1 MRAMLKMIWSL
12 LLFALV
18 AYAVIM
24 VGLFFLQR
32 QMIYGPDRRDF
43 TLTMPSGPG
52 YQVVETETADGLKLR
67 HLWAAPEHSDT
78 PVFLVFHGNAGNVSH
93 RPGKFAFLSDSGV
106 GLLLTE
112 YRGFGGNPGSPD
124 EKGLYADGRSVLDW
138 LADEGIPPGRIVLYG
153 ESLGSGVATKMAA
166 ELSAQGTPP
175 LALVL
180 EAPFTS
186 VPAVAQRRFWWLP
199 AAWLTLDRFD
209 NLSRIADIDTEILIL
224 HGTADRVVPYDMGV
238 ALADAAGPRARF
250 LSLEGAGHIEL
261 LDFDEAKT
269 ALLNLAKTSSPTL
282 PASD

>member
-1 MRAMLKMIWSL
+1 MRATLKMIWSL

-43 TLTMPSGPG
+43 TLAMPSEPE
-52 YQVVETETADGLKLR
+52 YQVIETETADGLTLR
-67 HLWAAPEHSDT
+67 HMWAEPNGADA
-78 PVFLVFHGNAGNVSH
+78 PVFLVFHGNAGHIGH
-93 RPGKFAFLSDSGV
+93 RSNKFSFLTGT
-106 GLLLTE
+106 GAGQLLAE
-112 YRGFGGNPGSPD
+112 YRGYGGNPGSPD
-124 EKGLYADGRSVLDW
+124 EKGLYADARSVWEW
-138 LADEGIPPGRIVLYG
+138 LANEGIPADRVVLYG
-153 ESLGSGVATKMAA
+153 ESLGSGVATKIAA

-175 LALVL
+175 RALVL

-199 AAWLTLDRFD
+199 ATWLTLDRFD
-209 NLSRIADIDTEILIL
+209 SLSRIAGIDTEILIF

-261 LDFDEAKT
+261 LDFDEVQM
-269 ALLNLAKTSSPTL
+269 ALLNLAKASSPAL
-282 PASD
+282 PSSD

>member
-43 TLTMPSGPG
+43 TLTMPSGLG

-238 ALADAAGPRARF
+238 ALADAAGQRARF

-261 LDFDEAKT
+261 LDFDEVKT
-269 ALLNLAKTSSPTL
+269 ALLNIAKTDSPAL

>member
-12 LLFALV
+12 LIFALV
-18 AYAVIM
+18 AYVVIM

-43 TLTMPSGPG
+43 TLAMPAEPG
-52 YQVVETETADGLKLR
+52 YQVIETETVDGLQLR
-67 HLWAAPEHSDT
+67 HLWAAPERSDA
-78 PVFLVFHGNAGNVSH
+78 PVFVVFHGNAGNVSH
-93 RPGKFAFLSDSGV
+93 RPDKFDFLLSSGA

-124 EKGLYADGRSVLDW
+124 EKGLYADARSVMDW
-138 LADEGIPPGRIVLYG
+138 LADEGIPPDRIVLYG
-153 ESLGSGVATKMAA
+153 ESLGSGVATKVAA
-166 ELSAQGTPP
+166 DLSAQGTPP
-175 LALVL
+175 HALAL

-199 AAWLTLDRFD
+199 ATWLTLDRFD
-209 NLSRIADIDTEILIL
+209 SLSRIADIDTEILII

-238 ALADAAGPRARF
+238 ALAEAAGPRARF

-261 LDFDEAKT
+261 LDFDEVKT
-269 ALLNLAKTSSPTL
+269 ALLSLAKAGSPAL
-282 PASD
+282 PGSD

>member
-1 MRAMLKMIWSL
+1 MRATLKMIWSL

-18 AYAVIM
+18 AYAIIM

-43 TLTMPSGPG
+43 TLAMPSEPE
-52 YQVVETETADGLKLR
+52 YQVITTETADGLTLR
-67 HLWAAPEHSDT
+67 HMWAEPNGAEA
-78 PVFLVFHGNAGNVSH
+78 PVFLVFHGNAGHIGH
-93 RPGKFAFLSDSGV
+93 RSNKFSFLTGT
-106 GLLLTE
+106 GAGQLLAE
-112 YRGFGGNPGSPD
+112 YRGYGGNPGSPD
-124 EKGLYADGRSVLDW
+124 EKGLYADARSVWEW
-138 LADEGIPPGRIVLYG
+138 LVNEGIPADRVVLYG
-153 ESLGSGVATKMAA
+153 ESLGSGVATKIAA

-175 LALVL
+175 RALVL

-199 AAWLTLDRFD
+199 ATWLTLDRFD
-209 NLSRIADIDTEILIL
+209 SLSRIADIDADILIF

-261 LDFDEAKT
+261 LDFDEVKT
-269 ALLNLAKTSSPTL
+269 ALLSLAKVGSPALPSS
-282 PASD
+282 D

>member
-43 TLTMPSGPG
+43 TLTMPSGLG
-52 YQVVETETADGLKLR
+52 YKVVETETADGLKLR

-93 RPGKFAFLSDSGV
+93 RPDKFAFLSDSGV

-138 LADEGIPPGRIVLYG
+138 LADEGIPPSRIVLYG

-209 NLSRIADIDTEILIL
+209 NLSRIADIDTEMLIL

-238 ALADAAGPRARF
+238 ALADAAGQRARF

-269 ALLNLAKTSSPTL
+269 ALLNLAKTDSPAL

>member
-12 LLFALV
+12 LIFALV
-18 AYAVIM
+18 AYVVIM

-43 TLTMPSGPG
+43 TLAMPAEPE
-52 YQVVETETADGLKLR
+52 YQVITTETADGLTLR
-67 HLWAAPEHSDT
+67 HMWAEPNGAEA
-78 PVFLVFHGNAGNVSH
+78 PVFLVFHGNAGHIGH
-93 RPGKFAFLSDSGV
+93 RSNKFGFLAGT
-106 GLLLTE
+106 GAGQLLAE
-112 YRGFGGNPGSPD
+112 YRGYGGNPGSPD

-138 LADEGIPPGRIVLYG
+138 LANEGISPDRIVLYG
-153 ESLGSGVATKMAA
+153 ESLGSGVATKIAA

-175 LALVL
+175 RALVL

-199 AAWLTLDRFD
+199 ATWLTLDRFD
-209 NLSRIADIDTEILIL
+209 NLSRIADIDTEILIV

-250 LSLEGAGHIEL
+250 LSLEGAGHLEL
-261 LDFDEAKT
+261 LDFDEVKA
-269 ALLNLAKTSSPTL
+269 ALLELARADSPAL
-282 PASD
+282 PGSD

>member
-1 MRAMLKMIWSL
+1 MIWSL

-18 AYAVIM
+18 AYVVIM

-43 TLTMPSGPG
+43 MLAIPSGQG
-52 YQVVETETADGLKLR
+52 YQVIETETADGLKLR
-67 HLWAAPEHSDT
+67 HLWAAPERSDAS
-78 PVFLVFHGNAGNVSH
+78 VFLVFHGNAGNVSH
-93 RPGKFAFLSDSGV
+93 RPSKFAFLSDSGV

-124 EKGLYADGRSVLDW
+124 EKGLYADARSVLDW
-138 LADEGIPPGRIVLYG
+138 LADEGISPDRVVLYG

-199 AAWLTLDRFD
+199 ATWLTLDRFD
-209 NLSRIADIDTEILIL
+209 NLSRIADVGTEILIL

-261 LDFDEAKT
+261 LDFDEVKT
-269 ALLNLAKTSSPTL
+269 ALLNLARTDSPAL
-282 PASD
+282 PGSD